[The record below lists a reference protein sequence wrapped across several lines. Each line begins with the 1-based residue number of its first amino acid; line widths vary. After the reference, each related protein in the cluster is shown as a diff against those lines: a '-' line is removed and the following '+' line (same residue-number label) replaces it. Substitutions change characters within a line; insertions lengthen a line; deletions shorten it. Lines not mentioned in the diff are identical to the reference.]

1 MASPSEALAALDDL
15 GLEALAVLAP
25 DPDFCPPD
33 ARCLLLIGP
42 QGGARWWDK
51 VQASPEW
58 LDGAPDPIDRWSKRA
73 LGGLATHFGG
83 TALFPS
89 DGPPYPPFFRW
100 AQESGALWQ
109 SPVGMLVHARQG
121 LWVSFR
127 GALAL
132 PFTLP
137 LPPAERPCDSC
148 DTRPCEAACPAGA
161 LSATAYDVPRCHA
174 YLDTPAGTDCLTRGC
189 LARRACPISVRHA
202 RVDSQSA
209 YHMSRFHR

>member
-1 MASPSEALAALDDL
+1 M
-15 GLEALAVLAP
+15 LAP

-42 QGGARWWDK
+42 QGGARWWDRM
-51 VQASPEW
+51 QASPEW
-58 LDGAPDPIDRWSKRA
+58 LDGAPDPVDRWSKRA
-73 LGGLATHFGG
+73 LGGLATRFAGM
-83 TALFPS
+83 ALFPS

-100 AQESGALWQ
+100 AQDSGALWQ

-132 PFTLP
+132 PFTLA
-137 LPPAERPCDSC
+137 LPSTERPCDSC
-148 DTRPCEAACPAGA
+148 ATRPCEAACPVGA
-161 LSATAYDVPRCHA
+161 LSATAYYVPRCHA